1 MAQYIDKDALV
12 AEIERLK
19 ADALQK
25 KSQCKRSG
33 LERIMHQISAY
44 NKIIS
49 FLDTLE
55 VKEVDLEKESELIAN
70 GIMISVQSNKY
81 GTNTYNT
88 ERNDFNHYHLKMA
101 ARKGIE
107 LGLKAQNY
115 NNKCE
120 DLRDDGICNFA
131 TTKLG
136 RTMRCE
142 NISCSRRNKA
152 QKGEMI

>member
-1 MAQYIDKDALV
+1 MTQYIDKSALV

-19 ADALQK
+19 T
-25 KSQCKRSG
+25 
-33 LERIMHQISAY
+33 IY
-44 NKIIS
+44 NDDGNIYCVAKYNILVDILT
-49 FLDTLE
+49 FLNALE

-81 GTNTYNT
+81 GTIIYNT
-88 ERNDFNHYHLKMA
+88 ERNDFNHYHLQMA

-115 NNKCE
+115 NNSKCK

-131 TTKLG
+131 LTKLG
-136 RTMRCE
+136 RVLLCE
-142 NISCSRRNKA
+142 KISCSRRNEA
-152 QKGEMI
+152 YKGE